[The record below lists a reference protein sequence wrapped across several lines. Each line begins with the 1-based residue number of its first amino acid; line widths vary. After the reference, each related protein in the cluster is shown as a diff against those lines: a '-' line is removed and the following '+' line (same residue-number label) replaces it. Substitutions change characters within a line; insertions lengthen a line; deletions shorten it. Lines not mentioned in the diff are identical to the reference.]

1 MKTRKRLL
9 IMSFLFIII
18 TGNFSRI
25 IGKNDVSTLVFLS
38 IFAWGAISALFLRE
52 AIVAIRNR

>member
-18 TGNFSRI
+18 TGNFTRI
-25 IGKNDVSTLVFLS
+25 IGKNDVSTIAFLS
-38 IFAWGAISALFLRE
+38 IFALGAISALFLRE
-52 AIVAIRNR
+52 AIGALKNR